1 MCRTIL
7 FLRLQEVQLTVKNKS
22 KNKSKNKNKNKSKN
36 KLVNV
41 ETILEKHHALFVQHR
56 SYFILGEF
64 QWNGWE

>member
-1 MCRTIL
+1 MIETR
-7 FLRLQEVQLTVKNKS
+7 RAKNYENKS
-22 KNKSKNKNKNKSKN
+22 KNKNKSKSKNKNKNKSKN